1 MTSVI
6 GRLFGSKPL
15 SPHPHPVMLVSRGR
29 NPSAGEVI
37 SQAVTSPELRNR
49 ILTTI
54 GLLLLVRI
62 GIYIPM
68 PGIDRVRFQEF
79 LQGGGNLI
87 GFLDIF
93 TGGGVSSLGVFALGI
108 LPFINASIIMQLLTA
123 SLPQLEDLQK
133 NEGEAGRRKIAQ
145 ITRYVA
151 LGWGLIQ
158 SVVFALILKQYATE
172 GLSEVVF
179 VIQTALA
186 LVTGAMVVMW
196 ISEVITERGIGQGAS
211 LVIFLNI
218 VATLPSTLGNAI
230 SQAQLG
236 GRQAVIGL
244 ATLTLV
250 FLATIVG
257 IVFVQEASR
266 RLPIVSAKRQI
277 GGTGTLPSRQ
287 SYLPMKLNAGGV
299 MPIIFASAMLFLPAT
314 LAQVTKQEWL
324 AQAVGAIQPGKTAYY
339 VLYFALILGFSY
351 FYASLTLNPTD
362 IASNLKRGGVAIP
375 GVRPGTA
382 TANYISGVQ
391 ARLTLLGGLFLG
403 AVVIIPSLLENSSG
417 IVLGGLGSTSLLILV
432 GVAIETAKQ
441 VKTYVVS
448 QRYEGMVRG

>member
-1 MTSVI
+1 
-6 GRLFGSKPL
+6 
-15 SPHPHPVMLVSRGR
+15 MLVSRGR

-37 SQAVTSPELRNR
+37 TQAVSNPELRGR
-49 ILTTI
+49 ILTTVS
-54 GLLLLVRI
+54 LLLLVRL

-68 PGIDRVRFQEF
+68 PGIDRAQFQTF
-79 LQGGGNLI
+79 LEGGNQLI

-93 TGGGVSSLGVFALGI
+93 TGGGVSSLGIFALGI
-108 LPFINASIIMQLLTA
+108 LPFINASIILQLLTA
-123 SLPQLEDLQK
+123 ALPQLEDLQK

-151 LGWGLIQ
+151 LGWGLVQ
-158 SVVFALILKQYATE
+158 SVVFSLILRQFSTE
-172 GLSEVVF
+172 GVSDLVF
-179 VIQTALA
+179 VIQTSLA
-186 LVTGAMVVMW
+186 LVTGSMVVMW

-218 VATLPSTLGNAI
+218 VATLPQTVGGAI
-230 SQAQLG
+230 TQAQSGDRGTVLDL
-236 GRQAVIGL
+236 VKI
-244 ATLTLV
+244 TLV

-266 RLPIVSAKRQI
+266 RLPIVSAKRQV

-314 LAQVTKQEWL
+314 VAQFAKQEWL
-324 AQAVGAIQPGKTAYY
+324 SKAVGTIQPGNWPYY
-339 VLYFALILGFSY
+339 VLYFGLILAFSY

-382 TANYISGVQ
+382 TANYIAGVQ

-403 AVVIIPSLLENSSG
+403 AVVIVPSLIELTST
-417 IVLGGLGSTSLLILV
+417 VKLGGLGSTSLLILV

-448 QRYEGMVRG
+448 QRYEGMVRQ